1 MKHLGDG
8 GTNGISRCPFFAA
21 LTMMTAGITAGMTAG
36 ALGADAITHRFL
48 AFGGQTRIVEADGK
62 TSWSFPESSRDG
74 QMLANGNILIAL
86 SKSDKRPHGAAVEV
100 TTDGKIVWEFAGT
113 QSEVNTAQR
122 MANGNTMVAE
132 AGDKPRILE
141 VDAKGAIVHETA
153 IKSQTSNHHMESRMT
168 RVLPNGNYLVPQLL
182 DKVVRE
188 YAPNGDIVW
197 EAKTPEEPKDS
208 WPFTAIRLDNGNTLV
223 NCTHGNMVVEFDA
236 KGTIVTN
243 FHVVSKADSIT
254 VTMADGTKLP
264 AKMLG
269 GDEKTDLAVLKV
281 DSDKPLP
288 FVTFGDAAKVRV
300 GQAVMAVGNPFGLGG
315 TVTTGIVSARGR
327 DIQSGPFD
335 DYIQTDAAINRGNSG
350 GPLFNMDGNVIGINT
365 AIYSPSGGS
374 IGLGFAIPSSLAE
387 PIVAQLKE
395 SGRVERGLLGVQIQP
410 MTKEIAESLSLK
422 SDKGALVAM
431 VQPDSPALAAG
442 IKSGDV
448 IVSVDGKPVES
459 VKELTRAI
467 SALKP
472 GSSVKLGFWRD
483 GKDMAVTAKVGDQK
497 EESAIIKAKADGKPA
512 EVAKPEPMAYGVSLA
527 PISPE
532 ARKQLGLDS
541 AVNGALVASVEP
553 GSPADD
559 MGLKAG
565 DVLQQVGRD
574 AVDSP
579 KAAAEKLKEARK
591 TGKPVLMK
599 IYREGMTRF
608 VAISPRAA

>member
-1 MKHLGDG
+1 MTK
-8 GTNGISRCPFFAA
+8 TKSRILTALA
-21 LTMMTAGITAGMTAG
+21 LTTALTAPA
-36 ALGADAITHRFL
+36 
-48 AFGGQTRIVEADGK
+48 
-62 TSWSFPESSRDG
+62 
-74 QMLANGNILIAL
+74 LIAPMFNAPAAIAAPQVVQDF
-86 SKSDKRPHGAAVEV
+86 SDLAAKVTPAVVNVAVTMKAGSDDGDDVRMSGQQDKQMEEFMKRFAERFGQPAQPGKPQGKQRPADKGQAVG
-100 TTDGKIVWEFAGT
+100 TGFIV
-113 QSEVNTAQR
+113 
-122 MANGNTMVAE
+122 
-132 AGDKPRILE
+132 
-141 VDAKGAIVHETA
+141 
-153 IKSQTSNHHMESRMT
+153 
-168 RVLPNGNYLVPQLL
+168 
-182 DKVVRE
+182 
-188 YAPNGDIVW
+188 
-197 EAKTPEEPKDS
+197 
-208 WPFTAIRLDNGNTLV
+208 
-223 NCTHGNMVVEFDA
+223 DA

-350 GPLFNMDGNVIGINT
+350 GPLFTMDGTVIGINT

-512 EVAKPEPMAYGVSLA
+512 EVAKPEPMPYGVSLA

>member
-1 MKHLGDG
+1 MTK
-8 GTNGISRCPFFAA
+8 TKSRILAA
-21 LTMMTAGITAGMTAG
+21 LALTTALTAPALIVPMFSAPAAIAAPQVVQDFSDLAAKVTPAVVNVAVTMKAG
-36 ALGADAITHRFL
+36 AEGGEDVRMSGPRDKQMEEFMQRF
-48 AFGGQTRIVEADGK
+48 AERFGQQGKPQGRPDGK
-62 TSWSFPESSRDG
+62 
-74 QMLANGNILIAL
+74 Q
-86 SKSDKRPHGAAVEV
+86 RPSGEKGHAV
-100 TTDGKIVWEFAGT
+100 GT
-113 QSEVNTAQR
+113 
-122 MANGNTMVAE
+122 GF
-132 AGDKPRILE
+132 I
-141 VDAKGAIVHETA
+141 VDA
-153 IKSQTSNHHMESRMT
+153 N
-168 RVLPNGNYLVPQLL
+168 
-182 DKVVRE
+182 
-188 YAPNGDIVW
+188 
-197 EAKTPEEPKDS
+197 
-208 WPFTAIRLDNGNTLV
+208 
-223 NCTHGNMVVEFDA
+223 
-236 KGTIVTN
+236 GTIVTN
-243 FHVVSKADSIT
+243 DHVVSKADSIT
-254 VTMADGTKLP
+254 ITMSDGTKLP

-350 GPLFNMDGNVIGINT
+350 GPLFNMDGKVIGINT
-365 AIYSPSGGS
+365 AIYSPSGGN

-387 PIVAQLKE
+387 PIVAQLKD

-459 VKELTRAI
+459 IKELTRAI

-472 GSSVKLGFWRD
+472 GTSVKLGFWRD
-483 GKDMAVTAKVGDQK
+483 GKDMTVTAKVGDQK
-497 EESAIIKAKADGKPA
+497 EESAIVKAKADGKPA
-512 EVAKPEPMAYGVSLA
+512 EAAKPEPMAYGVSLA
-527 PISPE
+527 PLSPD

-541 AVNGALVASVEP
+541 AVSGALIASVEP

-579 KAAAEKLKEARK
+579 KTAAEKLKEARK

-599 IYREGMTRF
+599 VYREGMTRF